1 LSDALPLSGLLV
13 VSLEQ
18 AVAAPMCT
26 SRLADA
32 GARVIKIERPEGDF
46 ARGYDDVVH
55 GECSYFVWLNRGKE
69 SVVLDLTLAADKAL
83 LAAMLAR
90 ADVFVQNL
98 KPGALDRLGFPVAK
112 LRRDYPRLI
121 CCSITGY
128 GETGPLAMRKAY
140 DMLIQ
145 AECGLASITGTS
157 EPSRVGVSVVD
168 IASGMYAQQAILEA
182 LIARGR
188 SGEGAELA
196 ISMFDAM
203 ADWMTVPLLQQEAG
217 APPTRIGL
225 AHVSIS
231 PYGAFKTRDGVD
243 ILISIQSDRE
253 WRVLAAKVLDDAAL
267 AADPN
272 FATNVER
279 VKRRAE
285 TDGKVAAVFGTLD
298 ADTLEQKLAAADI
311 AFARVNTPADLARHP
326 HLRRITVGTPSG
338 PVSYPAPTERRAAQ
352 ARRYGPVPA
361 LGQHSKKIRTEF
373 AVAPA
378 NAK

>member
-1 LSDALPLSGLLV
+1 V
-13 VSLEQ
+13 
-18 AVAAPMCT
+18 T
-26 SRLADA
+26 
-32 GARVIKIERPEGDF
+32 
-46 ARGYDDVVH
+46 
-55 GECSYFVWLNRGKE
+55 
-69 SVVLDLTLAADKAL
+69 LDLTLAEDKAL
-83 LAAMLAR
+83 LGAMLAR

-98 KPGALDRLGFPVAK
+98 KPGAVGKLGFPIAE
-112 LRRDYPRLI
+112 LRKKHPRLI

-128 GETGPLAMRKAY
+128 GERGPLAMRKAY

-145 AECGLASITGTS
+145 AESGLASITGTA

-168 IASGMYAQQAILEA
+168 ISSGMYANQAILEA
-182 LIARGR
+182 LIARER
-188 SGEGAELA
+188 TGEGAELA

-231 PYGAFKTRDGVD
+231 PYGAFKSRDGVD

-279 VKRRAE
+279 VKRRTE
-285 TDGKVAAVFGTLD
+285 TDGKVAAVFRALD
-298 ADTLEQKLAAADI
+298 ADALEQKLAAADI

-338 PVSYPAPTERRAAQ
+338 PVSYPAPAEQRSGS
-352 ARRYGPVPA
+352 RRYGPVPA
-361 LGQHSKKIRTEF
+361 AGEHSEKIRAEF
-373 AVAPA
+373 MPA
-378 NAK
+378 AANVK

>member
-1 LSDALPLSGLLV
+1 MTLPLSGLLV

-46 ARGYDDVVH
+46 ARGYDDLVH

-69 SVVLDLTLAADKAL
+69 SLTLDLTKPEDNAL
-83 LAAMLAR
+83 LGAMLAR

-98 KPGALDRLGFPVAK
+98 KPGAVGKLGFPIAE
-112 LRRDYPRLI
+112 LRKKHPQLI

-128 GETGPLAMRKAY
+128 GESGPLAQRKAY

-145 AECGLASITGTS
+145 AESGLASITGTA

-182 LIARGR
+182 LIARQR
-188 SGEGAELA
+188 TGEGAELA

-217 APPTRIGL
+217 APPARIGL

-231 PYGAFKTRDGVD
+231 PYGAFKSRDGID

-253 WRVLAAKVLDDAAL
+253 WRMLAAKVLDDAAL

-285 TDGKVAAVFGTLD
+285 TDGKVAAMFRSID
-298 ADTLEQKLAAADI
+298 ADALEQKLATADI
-311 AFARVNTPADLARHP
+311 AFARVNTPAELARHP
-326 HLRRITVGTPSG
+326 HLRRITIGTPSG
-338 PVSYPAPTERRAAQ
+338 PVSYPAPAEQRSGLRH
-352 ARRYGPVPA
+352 YGPVPA
-361 LGQHSKKIRTEF
+361 AGEHSERIRAEF
-373 AVAPA
+373 MPA
-378 NAK
+378 TAGAT